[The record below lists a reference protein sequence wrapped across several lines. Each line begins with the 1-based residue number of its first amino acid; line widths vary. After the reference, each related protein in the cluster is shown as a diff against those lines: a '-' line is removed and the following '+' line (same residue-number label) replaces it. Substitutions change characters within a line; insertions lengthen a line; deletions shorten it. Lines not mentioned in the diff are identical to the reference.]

1 MRRVIISID
10 YDTEVT
16 YGVDVEYAEY
26 LLYTS
31 KESYEASL
39 NEQLGEFLYNEDGT
53 HVENVFKSKN
63 PIDIVKKIVGE
74 RIMDVAMNCEIDCL
88 VSKPK
93 GNLFKIGCVISFN
106 VIPGLHDLY
115 LTETRLTDNAIHCFD
130 ELFCDF
136 LNDWENDVLLQ
147 EWEGVECRTNLDHKC
162 RLIDLK
168 CEVKTMQV
176 RE

>member
-1 MRRVIISID
+1 MRLVKITID
-10 YDTEVT
+10 YETEVT
-16 YGVDVEYAEY
+16 YNVDVEYTED

-31 KESYEASL
+31 KESYETSL

-53 HVENVFKSKN
+53 QVENVFKSKN
-63 PIDIVKKIVGE
+63 SIDVVKKIVGE
-74 RIMDVAMNCEIDCL
+74 KTMNVAMNCEIDCL

-106 VIPGLHDLY
+106 VIPGSHGLY
-115 LTETRLTDNAIHCFD
+115 LNETRLTDNAIHYFD

-136 LNDWENDVLLQ
+136 LNDWGNDVVLQ

-168 CEVKTMQV
+168 CEVKTM
-176 RE
+176 